1 MSMIVSKDFYRFV
14 NECHLNKKRGSG
26 ALFICPKTNRV
37 LLNLRSSNKSHKLT
51 WSIWGG
57 MIENSE
63 SPMECLEREI
73 LEEIGFTPTIKKIQ
87 PFDIF
92 QSKDKNFVYY
102 SFICVV
108 ENEFIPILNKENIGY
123 TWIELGFWPRPLH
136 EGVRHSFCSQKSMEK
151 LQLIVSTNK

>member
-1 MSMIVSKDFYRFV
+1 MMLVSKDFYQII
-14 NECHLNKKRGSG
+14 NDSYKTKKRGSG
-26 ALFICPKTNRV
+26 TLFVCTKTNRI
-37 LLNLRSSNKSHKLT
+37 LLNLRASNKSHKLQ

-63 SPMECLEREI
+63 SPMDCLNREI
-73 LEEIGFTPTIKKIQ
+73 SEEIGFTPIIKKII

-102 SFICVV
+102 SFVCVV
-108 ENEFIPILNKENIGY
+108 DEEFIPILNNENIGY

-136 EGVRHSFCSQKSMEK
+136 EGVRQSFCSQKSMEK
-151 LQLIVSTNK
+151 LGLMVSSNK